1 MQNRL
6 FLLVVLFVVFVGH
19 AQESFSLTSE
29 STLKINGSSTIHD
42 WTVEA
47 NSIKGNMEV
56 KGEEI
61 KELLFQVD
69 VAKINSERGAAMDKK
84 MHAALKKEE
93 HPQVSF
99 KLKEVKEVPEAVN
112 TLHLKG
118 LLTIAGVGKVVEIT
132 SQFQKEDGNYTFKG
146 AKEITLQEFD
156 MVPPTAMFGQIIVG
170 DDVTVDFDL
179 VFAKN

>member
-1 MQNRL
+1 M
-6 FLLVVLFVVFVGH
+6 VFVGH

-29 STLKINGSSTIHD
+29 SSLKINGSSTIHD

-47 NSIKGNMEV
+47 NSIKGSMEV
-56 KGEEI
+56 TGEVI

-69 VAKINSERGAAMDKK
+69 VANINSERGAAMDKK

-93 HPQVSF
+93 HPEVSF
-99 KLKEVKEVPEAVN
+99 KLQEVKEVPEAVN
-112 TLHLKG
+112 TLNLKG

-132 SQFQKEDGNYTFKG
+132 SQLQKEEGSYSFKG
-146 AKEITLQEFD
+146 TKGIVLQDFN

-170 DDVTVDFDL
+170 DDVTVNFDL
-179 VFAKN
+179 VFAKK

>member
-6 FLLVVLFVVFVGH
+6 SLLVVLFMVLVGH
-19 AQESFSLTSE
+19 SQESFSLSST

-47 NSIKGNMEV
+47 NSIKGSMEI

-99 KLKEVKEVPEAVN
+99 KLQEVKKVSEAVN
-112 TLHLKG
+112 TVNLKG
-118 LLTIAGVGKVVEIT
+118 LLTIAGVGKEVEIT
-132 SQFQKEDGNYTFKG
+132 SQFQNVDGNYTFKG
-146 AKEITLQEFD
+146 AKEITLRDFN

-179 VFAKN
+179 VFAKK